1 MILNE
6 ETIQAPCICT
16 IECVVNYRFN
26 SDLRWKENMV
36 RINDA

>member
-6 ETIQAPCICT
+6 EIIQAPCIWS

-26 SDLRWKENMV
+26 SDLSWKEHIE